1 MGITIKSNDVIER
14 DLYLNRLRSYIDK
27 PLIKVITGIRRCGK
41 SAILAL
47 LKNELISRGI
57 DEKHI
62 LHLNF
67 ESMELAE
74 LDTAEK
80 LYKFVRAGIKD
91 KKRFYFLLDEIQEV
105 ERWEKA
111 VNSFFVDLNADIYIT
126 GSNSHLLSSE
136 LATYLAG
143 RYVEIDLYTLSFEEY
158 LLFKRVQTGTETEDQ
173 RLEFSGFLRSGGFP
187 VLQIAD
193 YSEET
198 AGRVVYD
205 IYSSIIL
212 RDVVQRNNIRDVE
225 LLERVVRYVFD
236 NVGNKFSAGNVAD
249 YFKSQQRKIDLNTV
263 YNYLNALEGA
273 FIIYR
278 VPRYDIK
285 GKEILKTLE
294 KYFVGDPSLI
304 HAVMGYRDRNISGLL
319 ENIVFLELMRRG
331 FRVFTGRSDEREIDF
346 IATNGDKK
354 VYVQVAFRME
364 AQSTIDREFSPLIE
378 IRDHHAKYVVTMD
391 DVWRDNIEGIN
402 HKHIADFLLMK
413 EF

>member
-1 MGITIKSNDVIER
+1 VGITIKSNDVIER

-364 AQSTIDREFSPLIE
+364 AQSTIAREFSPLIE

>member
-1 MGITIKSNDVIER
+1 VGITIKNTDVIER
-14 DLYLNRLRSYIDK
+14 DLYLERLRSYIDK

-47 LKNELISRGI
+47 LKNELLSKGI

-67 ESMELAE
+67 ESMDLADV
-74 LDTAEK
+74 DTAEK
-80 LYKFVRAGIKD
+80 LYKFVRAEIKD
-91 KKRFYFLLDEIQEV
+91 KKRFYLLLDEIQEV
-105 ERWEKA
+105 KRWEKA

-143 RYVEIDLYTLSFEEY
+143 RYVEIDLYTLSFAEY
-158 LLFKRVQTGTETEDQ
+158 LLFRQVRTGKETEDQ
-173 RLEFSGFLRSGGFP
+173 RHEFSGFLRSGGFP

-249 YFKSQQRKIDLNTV
+249 YFKSQQRRIDLNTV

-319 ENIVFLELMRRG
+319 ENIVFLELKRRG

-346 IATNGDKK
+346 IASNGDKK

-364 AQSTIDREFSPLIE
+364 AQSTIDREFSPLVE
-378 IRDHHAKYVVTMD
+378 IRDHHTKYVVTMD
-391 DVWRDNIEGIN
+391 DVWHDNIEGIH